1 MEKQPK
7 KEKQERDLDPNY
19 WVRLNDGTV
28 VSKMHYDRITAPFFK
43 PQHEPSPEEIAE
55 RKRKFNEQV
64 LKDYKER
71 GLPLSELKEICGL
84 LVAPYRGK

>member
-1 MEKQPK
+1 MKDK
-7 KEKQERDLDPNY
+7 RKENNVFRDPNY
-19 WVRLNDGTV
+19 WVRLGDGRV
-28 VSKMHYDRITAPFFK
+28 VSRMHYDRVTAPPM
-43 PQHEPSPEEIAE
+43 PQEPISPEELAE
-55 RKRKFNEQV
+55 KKRKYNEQV

>member
-1 MEKQPK
+1 MKDK
-7 KEKQERDLDPNY
+7 RKEDNLDPNY
-19 WVRLNDGTV
+19 WVRLGDGSV
-28 VSKMHYDRITAPFFK
+28 VSRMHYERITDPFFK
-43 PQHEPSPEEIAE
+43 PQHDPSPEEIAE
-55 RKRKFNEQV
+55 KKRKYNEQV